1 MKLLRSKT
9 NAQGAIALCA
19 IFCLTMN
26 TGIYNRLLTDTQEFI
41 QLQYKLLQ
49 VKSIEQLSR
58 LIGLIITIVMITTI
72 IVIGLIFLAIAL
84 AAWLEQWLPMWAS
97 YLVIAAAM
105 LLVALAVYWGRSLW
119 FVRPVEKHLGE
130 VIMENNAPIKQ
141 QKQSIENQSA
151 MQRELLQRD
160 IASIRQEW
168 AQLQRILQ
176 VIRSII
182 S

>member
-1 MKLLRSKT
+1 
-9 NAQGAIALCA
+9 
-19 IFCLTMN
+19 MN
-26 TGIYNRLLTDTQEFI
+26 TAIYNRLLTDTQEYI
-41 QLQYKLLQ
+41 KLQYQLLQ
-49 VKSIEQLSR
+49 VKSIEQSSR
-58 LIGLIITIVMITTI
+58 LIGFIITIVMITAI

-84 AAWLEQWLPMWAS
+84 AAWLEQWLPMWAA

-105 LLVALAVYWGRSLW
+105 LLIALAVYWGRSLW

-130 VIMENNAPIKQ
+130 VIMENNAPLKQ